1 MIKIKDLH
9 KIGSGDSKNV
19 YLHPEDADKLIK
31 VMRRDVA
38 SPDGGFS
45 KHNALKRS
53 LHQGIYRQFRREIL
67 QFLQLCKSNYADNIF
82 SFPMEKPFGFVKTD
96 HGLGLVVERITGPSG
111 NGETLSDLCEK
122 GEFSS
127 KHAQALE
134 NFFNNCS
141 ELHLVFGEVNAA
153 GILYTERRSGRPEF
167 VLVDGIGEKLLI
179 PVRAMSK
186 RINSRYV
193 RKVEQRIKKELMI
206 SYGAPCAQ

>member
-1 MIKIKDLH
+1 MIKVEDLH

-19 YLHPEDADKLIK
+19 YLHPEDNDKLIK

-53 LHQGIYRQFRREIL
+53 MHQGIYRQFRREIL
-67 QFLQLCKSNYADNIF
+67 QFLQLCKSNYAENIF
-82 SFPMEKPFGFVKTD
+82 SFPMEKPFGFIKTD
-96 HGLGLVVERITGPSG
+96 QGLGLVVERITAPSG
-111 NGETLSDLCEK
+111 NGQTLSDLCNL
-122 GEFSS
+122 GEFSP

-134 NFFNNCS
+134 VFFNDCC

-153 GILYTERRSGRPEF
+153 GILYTEKRSGRPEF

-186 RINSRYV
+186 KINARYV
-193 RKVEQRIKKELMI
+193 RKVEQRIKKELAI
-206 SYGAPCAQ
+206 VY